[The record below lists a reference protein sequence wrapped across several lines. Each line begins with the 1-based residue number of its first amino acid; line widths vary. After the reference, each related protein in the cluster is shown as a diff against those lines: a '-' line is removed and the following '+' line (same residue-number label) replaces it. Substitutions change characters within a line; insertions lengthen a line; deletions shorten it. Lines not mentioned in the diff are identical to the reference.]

1 MDKKTREALKDKIVE
16 LLRKTPVIQIVCEK
30 TGVARASYYRWIK
43 EDPEFG
49 HKCEE
54 AILLG
59 RSLIN
64 ELAES
69 QLINAI
75 KDQNM
80 TGIIFWL
87 KNNHPTYRQKLELSG
102 SIKTNQELTEEEKE
116 QIIKSF
122 NLNNNE
128 K

>member
-1 MDKKTREALKDKIVE
+1 MDNKTREVLKVKIVE
-16 LLRKTPVIQIVCEK
+16 LLKKTPVIQIVCEK
-30 TGVARASYYRWIK
+30 TGVSRATYYRWLK
-43 EDPEFG
+43 QDPEFAMQ
-49 HKCEE
+49 CEE
-54 AILLG
+54 ALLLG

-75 KDQNM
+75 REKNM

-87 KNNHPTYRQKLELSG
+87 KYNHPNYKPKLELSG
-102 SIKTNQELTEEEKE
+102 TIKTNQELTDEEKQ

-122 NLNNNE
+122 NLNQNE
-128 K
+128 